1 MAKGIVANS
10 ALNAAAGMLMLL
22 TGFACSIIAARLLG
36 PEANGII
43 AFSLWLATTGALVAE
58 LGTGVILLR
67 MLPQLRAQGYDAA
80 RRRGF
85 AAFLVTPT
93 LISTV
98 ILAVLYWLVFIA
110 SEELHWAE
118 TAPSIALVTGILFV
132 IQSVGAFT
140 KNYLIGEQRLDTFVK
155 LTTVAS
161 VLQLV
166 TVLGGAML
174 YGVEGAL
181 IGYAAGQFVLFL
193 YTLRIIFQRRDR
205 CDVPTKF
212 LVSSSL
218 VLSAEF
224 VIDSIFLNRIEIL
237 FLQQFWSVQLVGFY
251 AVSLSLAN
259 LALQLP
265 VQLTGSLLPYYSHR
279 RHSTDEG
286 AGLSPE
292 VFSGVI
298 RALSYITLPMSFGLA
313 AISTGLVS
321 AVFGEAF
328 RPAGMIVALLALSSP
343 AYVLMA
349 ILTQYLFS
357 IDRAKTRLYTGM
369 AGGAVI
375 VIGCLLAVPW
385 FGGEGAAVA
394 RLAGFTVMCLIMIR
408 ATGFGRSL
416 SGLYVTLAK
425 VSGASLVVAGAAMLA
440 EYFIP
445 GPVGIIFAIAAGFLA
460 YPFALRMLGA
470 VPAED
475 GRVLINISGSLPG
488 RLPPLFR
495 RSILFIT
502 PGAGIDIG
510 MDNPGADQTL
520 QTTGEPVEGAGR
532 AAAMPVAFDGTIG
545 LFTPEDDSA
554 APRQAAVLLLPPWG
568 FEEMCTRKF
577 FRILSEHLAAN
588 GIPSLRFDYPGTGDA
603 PGGPDSG
610 LNIGDWDKAVLAA
623 ADRLKAL
630 SGREKIMIVGQGV
643 GAMLAQRLGGEISGI
658 DAIALLAPALN
669 GRTYLREVALW
680 SKVVDQGLGL
690 REDQRDNDGVSIA
703 SLKLPTAIAEA
714 IRKTNLTTPQ
724 GLAAGQVLVL
734 ERPVRMSDTGF
745 ADGLRELGAN
755 VVFDVFEGYDDLVA
769 NPTIQK
775 MPMETI
781 AKLIGWMRNIDPVAE
796 GSRTPKVVL
805 PPAELAGD
813 GYRERL
819 MRFGDNDHLYGVLC
833 LPEVRQDAA
842 SVLILTTAYDRSA
855 GWGRSGVNTARDLAR
870 YGIASFRYDTANVGD
885 SAPLP
890 GTPQQVLYSATQN
903 RDVDA
908 ALDLMQR
915 ELGGKVLVS
924 GRCSGGYLAL
934 RNAVRDQRVT
944 GVISVNPF
952 VLYWDP
958 ERPVDAGLQFVPR
971 SLDDYGQRMARVET
985 LKRLF
990 AGEINIPAAARNI
1003 AIALGK
1009 RIARR
1014 ATPLLRQLP
1023 GKRHIHREVRDSFRT
1038 FQERKIPVSLIYSEG
1053 DVGLDDLHL
1062 HFGEQGSG
1070 LDSYS
1075 NVKLTMLPDTD
1086 HNLTP
1091 AVSRRVVFDEI
1102 LRLAR
1107 A

>member
-10 ALNAAAGMLMLL
+10 ALNAAAGMLLLL

-67 MLPQLRAQGYDAA
+67 MLPQLRAQGYDAG

-93 LISTV
+93 LISTA
-98 ILAVLYWLVFIA
+98 ILAGLYWLVFVT
-110 SEELHWAE
+110 SEELHWAK

-132 IQSVGAFT
+132 IQSIGAFT

-166 TVLGGAML
+166 TVLGGALL

-181 IGYAAGQFVLFL
+181 IGYASGQFVLFL
-193 YTLRIIFQRRDR
+193 YTLTIIFQKRDR

-212 LVSSSL
+212 LMSSSL

-224 VIDSIFLNRIEIL
+224 VVDSIFLNRIEIL

-265 VQLTGSLLPYYSHR
+265 VQLTGSLLPYYSQR
-279 RHSTDEG
+279 RHSDDG
-286 AGLSPE
+286 SLSAD

-328 RPAGMIVALLALSSP
+328 RPAGTIVALLALSSP
-343 AYVLMA
+343 SFVLMQ

-357 IDRAKTRLYTGM
+357 IDRAKTRLFTGI
-369 AGGAVI
+369 AGGTVI

-394 RLAGFTVMCLIMIR
+394 RLVGFTVMCLIMIR

-425 VSGASLVVAGAAMLA
+425 VSGASLVVAGTAALV
-440 EYFIP
+440 EYFVP
-445 GPVGIIFAIAAGFLA
+445 GPIGLMVAVAAGFSV
-460 YPFALRMLGA
+460 YPLALRVLKA
-470 VPAED
+470 IPVED

-488 RLPPLFR
+488 RLQPLFK

-502 PGAGIDIG
+502 PGAGTDVG
-510 MDNPGADQTL
+510 MNGANQTL
-520 QTTGEPVEGAGR
+520 NSAGEPVEGAGR

-545 LFTPEDDSA
+545 LFLPEEA
-554 APRQAAVLLLPPWG
+554 GTGPRQAAVLLLPPWG

-588 GIPSLRFDYPGTGDA
+588 GVPSLRFDYPGTGDA
-603 PGGPDSG
+603 PGGPESD
-610 LNIGDWDKAVLAA
+610 LDIGDWDKAVFAA
-623 ADRLKAL
+623 AERLKAL
-630 SGREKIMIVGQGV
+630 SGRDRIILVGQGV
-643 GAMLAQRLGGEISGI
+643 GGMLAQRLGGDVTGV

-669 GRTYLREVALW
+669 GRAYLREVSLW

-690 REDQRDNDGVSIA
+690 REDQRDIDGVSIA
-703 SLKLPTAIAEA
+703 SLKLPAGIADA
-714 IRKTNLTTPQ
+714 IRKTNLTAPSA
-724 GLAAGQVLVL
+724 LSAGQVLVL

-745 ADGLRELGAN
+745 SDGLRDLGAH
-755 VVFDVFEGYDDLVA
+755 VVLDVFEGYDDLVA
-769 NPTIQK
+769 NPTVQK

-781 AKLIGWMRNIDPVAE
+781 GKLIGWLGQVNPVVDNIRTPVAA
-796 GSRTPKVVL
+796 L
-805 PPAELAGD
+805 PPAELAGE
-813 GYRERL
+813 GYRERF
-819 MRFGDNDHLYGVLC
+819 MRFGDNSHLYGVFC
-833 LPEVRQDAA
+833 IPEVRQDAA
-842 SVLILTTAYDRSA
+842 SVLILTTGYDRSA
-855 GWGRSGVNTARDLAR
+855 GWGRSGVNMARELAR
-870 YGIASFRYDTANVGD
+870 QGIASFRYDAANVGD
-885 SAPLP
+885 SVPLP
-890 GTPQQVLYSATQN
+890 DTPRQVLYSTTQN

-908 ALDLMQR
+908 ALDLMER

-934 RNAVRDQRVT
+934 RNAGRDRRLAAV
-944 GVISVNPF
+944 VSVNPF

-958 ERPVDAGLQFVPR
+958 ERPVDSDLQFVPR
-971 SLDDYGQRMARVET
+971 SLDDYGQRFARVET

-990 AGEINIPAAARNI
+990 AGEIDVPAAVRNI
-1003 AIALGK
+1003 AVAVGK
-1009 RIARR
+1009 RLARK
-1014 ATPLLRQLP
+1014 ATLLVRLLP
-1023 GKRHIHREVRDSFRT
+1023 GKRHIHREVKDSFRT
-1038 FQERKIPVSLIYSEG
+1038 FHERQIPVSLIYSEG
-1053 DVGLDDLHL
+1053 DVGLDDLNL
-1062 HFGEQGSG
+1062 HFGERGSG
-1070 LDSYS
+1070 LTSYG
-1075 NVKLTMLPDTD
+1075 NVTLTMLPDTD

-1091 AVSRRVVFDEI
+1091 VVSRRVVFNEI
-1102 LRLAR
+1102 LRLAK
-1107 A
+1107 AA

>member
-10 ALNAAAGMLMLL
+10 ALNAAAGMLLLL

-67 MLPQLRAQGYDAA
+67 MLPQLRAQGYDAG

-93 LISTV
+93 LISTA
-98 ILAVLYWLVFIA
+98 ILAGLYWLVFVT
-110 SEELHWAE
+110 SEELHWAA

-155 LTTVAS
+155 LTTIAS
-161 VLQLV
+161 VLQLA
-166 TVLGGAML
+166 TVLAGAL
-174 YGVEGAL
+174 FYGVEGAL

-193 YTLRIIFQRRDR
+193 YTLTIIFQKRDR

-212 LVSSSL
+212 LWSSSL
-218 VLSAEF
+218 ILSAEF
-224 VIDSIFLNRIEIL
+224 VVDSIFLNRIEIL

-265 VQLTGSLLPYYSHR
+265 VQLTGSLLPYYAQR
-279 RHSTDEG
+279 RHSDDGT
-286 AGLSPE
+286 LSAE

-328 RPAGMIVALLALSSP
+328 RPAGTIVALLALSSP
-343 AYVLMA
+343 AFVLMT

-357 IDRAKTRLYTGM
+357 IDRAKTRLFAGM
-369 AGGAVI
+369 VGGAAI
-375 VIGCLLAVPW
+375 VLGCLIAVPW

-394 RLAGFTVMCLIMIR
+394 RLIGFTLMCLFMIR

-416 SGLYVTLAK
+416 SGLYVSLAK
-425 VSGASLVVAGAAMLA
+425 VSGAALVVAGTAALV
-440 EYFIP
+440 EYIMP
-445 GPVGIIFAIAAGFLA
+445 GPIGIPVAISAGLLV
-460 YPFALRMLGA
+460 YPLALRVLKA
-470 VPAED
+470 VPVED
-475 GRVLINISGSLPG
+475 ARVLINISGSLPG
-488 RLPPLFR
+488 RLRPPFN

-502 PGAGIDIG
+502 PEAGTDVS
-510 MDNPGADQTL
+510 MENSGADQSL
-520 QTTGEPVEGAGR
+520 QAMGEPVEGAGR
-532 AAAMPVAFDGTIG
+532 AAAMPVAFDGTVG
-545 LFTPEDDSA
+545 LFLPEDNGIE
-554 APRQAAVLLLPPWG
+554 PRHAAVLLLPPWG

-577 FRILSEHLAAN
+577 FRILAEHLATN

-603 PGGPDSG
+603 PGGPESD
-610 LNIGDWDKAVLAA
+610 LDMGDWDTAVLAA
-623 ADRLKAL
+623 AERLKAL
-630 SGREKIMIVGQGV
+630 SGREKIILVGQGL
-643 GAMLAQRLGGEISGI
+643 GGMLAQRLGRDICGVDG
-658 DAIALLAPALN
+658 IALLAPALN
-669 GRTYLREVALW
+669 GRAYLREVSLW

-690 REDQRDNDGVSIA
+690 REDQRDSDGVSIA
-703 SLKLPTAIAEA
+703 SLKLPAGIADA
-714 IRKTNLTTPQ
+714 IRKTNLTAPQ
-724 GLAAGQVLVL
+724 TTAAGQVLLL
-734 ERPVRMSDTGF
+734 ERPVRISETGF
-745 ADGLRELGAN
+745 ADGLRELGAH
-755 VVFDVFEGYDDLVA
+755 VVFDVFEGYDALVA

-781 AKLIGWMRNIDPVAE
+781 GKLIGWLRDINPIV
-796 GSRTPKVVL
+796 GGVRTPDAIL
-805 PPAELAGD
+805 PPAELAAQ
-813 GYRERL
+813 GYRERFV
-819 MRFGDNDHLYGVLC
+819 RFGDNSHLYGVFC
-833 LPEVRQDAA
+833 IPEVRQEAA

-855 GWGRSGVNTARDLAR
+855 GWGRSGVNMARDLAR
-870 YGIASFRYDTANVGD
+870 HGIASFRYDTANVGD
-885 SAPLP
+885 SVPLP
-890 GTPQQVLYSATQN
+890 GTPQQILYSTTQN
-903 RDVDA
+903 HDVDA
-908 ALDLMQR
+908 ALDLMER

-934 RNAVRDQRVT
+934 RNAVRDQRLKAV
-944 GVISVNPF
+944 VSVNPF

-971 SLDDYGQRMARVET
+971 SLDDYGQRLARFET

-990 AGEINIPAAARNI
+990 AGEINIPAAARNVII
-1003 AIALGK
+1003 AVGK
-1009 RIARR
+1009 RLARK
-1014 ATPLLRQLP
+1014 ATLLVRQLP
-1023 GKRHIHREVRDSFRT
+1023 GKRHIHREVKDSFRIY
-1038 FQERKIPVSLIYSEG
+1038 QERQIPVSLIYSEG

-1070 LDSYS
+1070 LKSYR
-1075 NVKLTMLPDTD
+1075 NVTLTMLPDTD

-1091 AVSRRVVFDEI
+1091 AASRRLVFYEI

-1107 A
+1107 AA

>member
-10 ALNAAAGMLMLL
+10 ALNAAAGMLLLL

-93 LISTV
+93 LISTI
-98 ILAVLYWLVFIA
+98 ILAVLYWLVFLG
-110 SEELHWAE
+110 SEELHWAK

-132 IQSVGAFT
+132 VQSVGAFT

-166 TVLGGAML
+166 TVLGGALL

-193 YTLRIIFQRRDR
+193 YTLKIIFQRRDR

-212 LVSSSL
+212 LLSSSL

-265 VQLTGSLLPYYSHR
+265 VQLTGSLLPYYSQR
-279 RHSTDEG
+279 RHSDDG
-286 AGLSPE
+286 SLSAE

-343 AYVLMA
+343 SFVLMQ

-357 IDRAKTRLYTGM
+357 IDRAKTRLFTGM

-375 VIGCLLAVPW
+375 VVGCLLAVPW

-394 RLAGFTVMCLIMIR
+394 RLVGFTVMCLIMIR

-425 VSGASLVVAGAAMLA
+425 VSGASLAVAGAAMLV
-440 EYFIP
+440 EYLVP
-445 GPVGIIFAIAAGFLA
+445 GPIGIVFAVAAGFLV
-460 YPFALRMLGA
+460 YPLALRGLKA

-488 RLPPLFR
+488 RLQPLFI

-502 PGAGIDIG
+502 PGAGTDVG
-510 MDNPGADQTL
+510 MGDLRAGQIL
-520 QTTGEPVEGAGR
+520 QTTGDQAEGAGR
-532 AAAMPVAFDGTIG
+532 AAAMPVVFDGTVG
-545 LFTPEDDSA
+545 LFTPEDDGA
-554 APRQAAVLLLPPWG
+554 EPRQAAVLLLPPWG

-603 PGGPDSG
+603 PGGPESD
-610 LNIGDWDKAVLAA
+610 LDIGDWDRAVLAA
-623 ADRLKAL
+623 AEWLKSL
-630 SGREKIMIVGQGV
+630 SGRDKIILVGQGV
-643 GAMLAQRLGGEISGI
+643 GGMLAQRLGGDISGV
-658 DAIALLAPALN
+658 DGIALLAPALN
-669 GRTYLREVALW
+669 GRAYLREVSLW

-703 SLKLPTAIAEA
+703 SLKLPAGVAEA
-714 IRKTNLTTPQ
+714 IRKTNLTAPQ
-724 GLAAGQVLVL
+724 SAVAGQVLVL

-745 ADGLRELGAN
+745 ADGLRVLGAH
-755 VVFDVFEGYDDLVA
+755 VVFDVYEGYDDLVA

-781 AKLIGWMRNIDPVAE
+781 AKLIGWLGHINPVTE
-796 GSRTPKVVL
+796 GMRTPEIAL
-805 PPAELAGD
+805 PPAELTGE
-813 GYRERL
+813 GYRERF
-819 MRFGDNDHLYGVLC
+819 MRFGDNDHLYGVFC
-833 LPEVRQDAA
+833 MPEVRQEAA

-855 GWGRSGVNTARDLAR
+855 GWGRSGVNTARELAR
-870 YGIASFRYDTANVGD
+870 HGIASFRYDTANVGD
-885 SAPLP
+885 SVPLP
-890 GTPQQVLYSATQN
+890 EAPRQILYSTTQN

-908 ALDLMQR
+908 ALDLMER

-934 RNAVRDQRVT
+934 RNAVLDQRLC
-944 GVISVNPF
+944 GVVSVNPF

-958 ERPVDAGLQFVPR
+958 ERPVDSGLQFVPR
-971 SLDDYGQRMARVET
+971 SLDDYGQRFARVET

-990 AGEINIPAAARNI
+990 AGEIDIPAAGRNI
-1003 AIALGK
+1003 AIA
-1009 RIARR
+1009 IARR
-1014 ATPLLRQLP
+1014 LARKATPLVRQLP
-1023 GKRHIHREVRDSFRT
+1023 GNRHIHREVKDSFRT
-1038 FQERKIPVSLIYSEG
+1038 FQERQIPVSLIYSEG

-1070 LDSYS
+1070 LGSYG
-1075 NVKLTMLPDTD
+1075 NVTLTMLPDTD

-1091 AVSRRVVFDEI
+1091 AISRRVVFDEI
-1102 LRLAR
+1102 LRLAK
-1107 A
+1107 AA

>member
-10 ALNAAAGMLMLL
+10 ALNAAAGMLLLL

-98 ILAVLYWLVFIA
+98 ILAVLYWLVFVA

-118 TAPSIALVTGILFV
+118 TAPSIALVTGILFI

-140 KNYLIGEQRLDTFVK
+140 KNYLIGEQRLDTFLK

-166 TVLGGAML
+166 SVLAGAVI

-181 IGYAAGQFVLFL
+181 VGYAIGQVVLFA
-193 YTLRIIFQRRDR
+193 YTLTIIFQRRDR
-205 CDVPTKF
+205 CDVPTAF
-212 LVSSSL
+212 LVSSST
-218 VLSAEF
+218 VLSAQYL
-224 VIDSIFLNRIEIL
+224 VDSILLNRIEIL
-237 FLQQFWSVQLVGFY
+237 FLQQFWSVQVVGFY

-265 VQLTGSLLPYYSHR
+265 VQLTGSLLPYYSQR
-279 RHSTDEG
+279 RHSTDD
-286 AGLSPE
+286 ATVSPE
-292 VFSGVI
+292 VFAGVI

-328 RPAGMIVALLALSSP
+328 RPAGNIVALLALSAP
-343 AYVLMA
+343 AFVLMQ

-357 IDRAKTRLYTGM
+357 MDRTRTRLYAGI
-369 AGGAVI
+369 AGGGII

-385 FGGEGAAVA
+385 FGGEGAAFA

-425 VSGASLVVAGAAMLA
+425 VSGASLMVAGAAMLA
-440 EYFIP
+440 EYLIP
-445 GPVGIIFAIAAGFLA
+445 GPVGIIFAIGAGFLV
-460 YPFALRMLGA
+460 YPLALRILRA
-470 VPAED
+470 VPVED

-488 RLPPLFR
+488 RLQPLFK
-495 RSILFIT
+495 RSILFVT
-502 PGAGIDIG
+502 PGAGTDVG
-510 MDNPGADQTL
+510 MSGLGADQSL
-520 QTTGEPVEGAGR
+520 QTTGDPAEGAGR
-532 AAAMPVAFDGTIG
+532 TAAMPVAFDGTIG
-545 LFTPEDDSA
+545 LFTPEDDNTEA
-554 APRQAAVLLLPPWG
+554 RQAAVLLLPPWG

-603 PGGPDSG
+603 PGGPESD
-610 LNIGDWDKAVLAA
+610 LDIGAWETAVLAA
-623 ADRLKAL
+623 AERLKSL
-630 SGREKIMIVGQGV
+630 SGRERVILVGQGI
-643 GAMLAQRLGGEISGI
+643 GGMLAQRLGGEISGV

-669 GRTYLREVALW
+669 GRAYLREVSLW

-703 SLKLPTAIAEA
+703 SLKLPAGIADA
-714 IRKTNLTTPQ
+714 IRKTNLTAPQ
-724 GLAAGQVLVL
+724 ATVAGQVLVL

-745 ADGLRELGAN
+745 ADGLRELGAH

-781 AKLIGWMRNIDPVAE
+781 AKLIGWLGQVNPVAT
-796 GSRTPKVVL
+796 GIRTPNVAL
-805 PPAELAGD
+805 LPAELAGD
-813 GYRERL
+813 GYRERF
-819 MRFGDNDHLYGVLC
+819 MRFGDNDHLYGVFC
-833 LPEVRQDAA
+833 MPEVRQDAA

-855 GWGRSGVNTARDLAR
+855 GWGRSGVNTARELAR
-870 YGIASFRYDTANVGD
+870 HGIASFRYDTANVGD
-885 SAPLP
+885 SVPLP
-890 GTPQQVLYSATQN
+890 EAPRQILYSTTQN

-908 ALDLMQR
+908 ALDLMEQ

-934 RNAVRDQRVT
+934 RNAVRDQRLT
-944 GVISVNPF
+944 GVVSVNPF

-971 SLDDYGQRMARVET
+971 SLDDYGQRFARVET

-990 AGEINIPAAARNI
+990 TGEIDIPAAGRNI
-1003 AIALGK
+1003 AIAIAK
-1009 RIARR
+1009 RLARK
-1014 ATPLLRQLP
+1014 ATPLVRQLP
-1023 GKRHIHREVRDSFRT
+1023 GNRHIHREVKDCFRT
-1038 FQERKIPVSLIYSEG
+1038 FQERQIPVSLIYSEG

-1070 LDSYS
+1070 LSGYG

-1102 LRLAR
+1102 LRLAK
-1107 A
+1107 AA

>member
-10 ALNAAAGMLMLL
+10 ALNAAAGMLLLL

-98 ILAVLYWLVFIA
+98 ILAVLYWLVFLG
-110 SEELHWAE
+110 SEELHWAK

-166 TVLGGAML
+166 TVLGGALL

-212 LVSSSL
+212 LMSSSL

-265 VQLTGSLLPYYSHR
+265 VQLTGSLLPYYSQR
-279 RHSTDEG
+279 RHSDDG
-286 AGLSPE
+286 SLSAE

-343 AYVLMA
+343 SFVLMQ

-357 IDRAKTRLYTGM
+357 IDRAKTRLFTGM

-375 VIGCLLAVPW
+375 VAGCLLAVPW

-394 RLAGFTVMCLIMIR
+394 RLIGFTVMCLIMIR

-425 VSGASLVVAGAAMLA
+425 VSGASLVVAGAAMLV
-440 EYFIP
+440 EYLIP
-445 GPVGIIFAIAAGFLA
+445 GPIGILVAVGAGFLV
-460 YPFALRMLGA
+460 YPLALRVLKA
-470 VPAED
+470 VPVED

-488 RLPPLFR
+488 RLQPLFR

-502 PGAGIDIG
+502 PGAGTDAG
-510 MDNPGADQTL
+510 MSEAGQTL
-520 QTTGEPVEGAGR
+520 KTAAEGAGR
-532 AAAMPVAFDGTIG
+532 AAAMPVAFDGTVG
-545 LFTPEDDSA
+545 LFTSEDDNTDA
-554 APRQAAVLLLPPWG
+554 RQAAVLLLPPWG

-577 FRILSEHLAAN
+577 FRILSEYLAAN

-603 PGGPDSG
+603 PGGPESDID
-610 LNIGDWDKAVLAA
+610 IGAWDEAVRAA
-623 ADRLKAL
+623 AERLKAL
-630 SGREKIMIVGQGV
+630 SGREKIILVGQGV
-643 GAMLAQRLGGEISGI
+643 GGMLAQRLGAEISGV

-669 GRTYLREVALW
+669 GRAYLREVSLW

-703 SLKLPTAIAEA
+703 SLKLPAGVAEA
-714 IRKTNLTTPQ
+714 IRKTNLTAPQ
-724 GLAAGQVLVL
+724 AAVAGQVLVL

-745 ADGLRELGAN
+745 ADGLRDLGAH
-755 VVFDVFEGYDDLVA
+755 VVFDVYEGYDDLVA

-781 AKLIGWMRNIDPVAE
+781 AKLIGWLWNVNPVVE
-796 GSRTPKVVL
+796 GMRTPDVAL
-805 PPAELAGD
+805 PPAELAAE
-813 GYRERL
+813 GYRERF
-819 MRFGDNDHLYGVLC
+819 MRFGDNNHLYGVFC
-833 LPEVRQDAA
+833 MPEVRQDAA

-855 GWGRSGVNTARDLAR
+855 GWGRSGVNTARELAR
-870 YGIASFRYDTANVGD
+870 HGIASFRYDTANVGD
-885 SAPLP
+885 SVPLP
-890 GTPQQVLYSATQN
+890 EAPRQILYSTTQN

-908 ALDLMQR
+908 ALDLMER

-934 RNAVRDQRVT
+934 RNAVRDQRLT
-944 GVISVNPF
+944 GVVSVNPF

-971 SLDDYGQRMARVET
+971 SLDDYGQRFARIET

-990 AGEINIPAAARNI
+990 AGEINIPAAVRNI
-1003 AIALGK
+1003 AIAVGK
-1009 RIARR
+1009 RLARK
-1014 ATPLLRQLP
+1014 ATPLVRQLP
-1023 GKRHIHREVRDSFRT
+1023 GNRHIHREVKDSFRT
-1038 FQERKIPVSLIYSEG
+1038 FQERRIPISLIYSEG

-1070 LDSYS
+1070 LGSYG
-1075 NVKLTMLPDTD
+1075 NVTLTMLPDTD

-1091 AVSRRVVFDEI
+1091 AGSRRVVFDEI
-1102 LRLAR
+1102 LRLAK
-1107 A
+1107 AV